1 MTIVNVTEDVA
12 GPAADVFAILGDF
25 AGVQIGGPITAVE
38 YDGEGVGMVRSISL
52 GGGLIVE
59 RLEAHDPIAMH
70 FAYCI
75 TNDDCVLPV
84 SGYTSNLQITDLGP
98 QGCRVE
104 WIGNFEPRGL
114 PEADVMP
121 IIEGIYRNGIA
132 GARKVV
138 TG

>member
-1 MTIVNVTEDVA
+1 MTIVNVTEKVA

-25 AGVQIGGPITAVE
+25 TGVQI
-38 YDGEGVGMVRSISL
+38 
-52 GGGLIVE
+52 GGLIVE

-84 SGYTSNLQITDLGP
+84 SDYTSNLQITDLGA
-98 QGCRVE
+98 QGYRVE
-104 WIGNFEPRGL
+104 WIGNFEPRGV

-132 GARKVV
+132 GARKIV

>member
-1 MTIVNVTEDVA
+1 MTTVNVTEEIA
-12 GPAADVFAILGDF
+12 GPAADVFAVLGDF
-25 AGVQIGGPITAVE
+25 TGVQVGGPITAVE
-38 YDGEGVGMVRSISL
+38 YEGEGIGMVRSISL

-59 RLEAHDPIAMH
+59 RLEVHDPVAMH

-84 SGYTSNLQITDLGP
+84 SNYTSKLQITDLGA

-104 WIGNFEPRGL
+104 WIGSFEPKGL

-121 IIEGIYRNGIA
+121 IIEGIYRNGVA
-132 GARKVV
+132 NARKIVA
-138 TG
+138 G